1 MFKEIIKENLIS
13 ERNESNS
20 LRTDVSLDTKKQD
33 GIKKSD
39 GL

>member
-1 MFKEIIKENLIS
+1 MFKETIKENLISES

-33 GIKKSD
+33 GIKKS
-39 GL
+39 